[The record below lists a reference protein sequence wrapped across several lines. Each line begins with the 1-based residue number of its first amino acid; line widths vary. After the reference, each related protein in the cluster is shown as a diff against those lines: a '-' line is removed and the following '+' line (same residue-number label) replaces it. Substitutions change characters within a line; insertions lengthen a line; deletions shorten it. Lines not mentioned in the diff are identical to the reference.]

1 MTSSSL
7 TDWLTDSL
15 TAMIHVVLKRFISLA
30 SQSLHPISK
39 ILTLVFCLSLKS
51 MSWVDKTHCN
61 WNHLETVAV
70 SSIMS
75 SESGEVSCVL
85 WESGKISHQ
94 PLEAEDMSHKP
105 LEGGEI
111 FHLVFSLCLDWPSS
125 LVACPCPRWSY
136 NESAFDLNDLGDV
149 ADWANN

>member
-61 WNHLETVAV
+61 WNHLEIVAV

-105 LEGGEI
+105 LEGGEH
-111 FHLVFSLCLDWPSS
+111 FPSCVFT
-125 LVACPCPRWSY
+125 V
-136 NESAFDLNDLGDV
+136 LGLALQPGGMPLPEV
-149 ADWANN
+149 IIQWECFWFEWFGWCCWLGQ